1 LTPLDPESERE
12 PNPTG
17 DGNGDGA
24 VGSDSIRRADKPLG
38 RGLDDVS
45 HLFLSAKPAEAA
57 ATDHSVPRSV
67 ERLTPLAASRGGV
80 ALLRPAALGR
90 DRLPAL
96 VAEFAG
102 ALEDGLR
109 TIDTNIPCHP
119 CGEIDVLAVSR
130 GGHVTIVD
138 VDATAN
144 DALLARG
151 LAHFHWVVRNMP
163 NLRRMYREPA
173 INFSLQPRLVLLAPQ
188 FSALLRSLTRQ
199 LSGPQVQWVRYHAV
213 ESAGGP
219 AVLFEPVTGD

>member
-1 LTPLDPESERE
+1 MPGDPESGHE
-12 PNPTG
+12 PNAID
-17 DGNGDGA
+17 DGNGDGGS
-24 VGSDSIRRADKPLG
+24 GSDGIRRPDKPLG

-45 HLFLSAKPAEAA
+45 HLFLSPKPAEATP
-57 ATDHSVPRSV
+57 TDQSVPRAV
-67 ERLTPLAASRGGV
+67 ERPSPPMASRGGV
-80 ALLRPAALGR
+80 ALLRPAALSR

-102 ALEDGLR
+102 ALEDGFR
-109 TIDTNIPCHP
+109 AIDTNIPCHP
-119 CGEIDVLAVSR
+119 CGEIDVLAVNR

-138 VDATAN
+138 VDGTAN

-199 LSGPQVQWVRYHAV
+199 LTGPQVQWVRYHAV
-213 ESAGGP
+213 ESGGGL
-219 AVLFEPVTGD
+219 AVLFDPVTGD

>member
-1 LTPLDPESERE
+1 M
-12 PNPTG
+12 G
-17 DGNGDGA
+17 DGNADG
-24 VGSDSIRRADKPLG
+24 VGGTDGIRRQDKPLG

-45 HLFLSAKPAEAA
+45 HLFLSHKPAEPSATEHAA
-57 ATDHSVPRSV
+57 PRAI
-67 ERLTPLAASRGGV
+67 ERPLPPSGSRGGV
-80 ALLRPAALGR
+80 ALLRPAALPR
-90 DRLPAL
+90 ERLAAL

-109 TIDTNIPCHP
+109 AVDTNIPCHP
-119 CGEIDVLAVSR
+119 CGEIDILAVSR
-130 GGHVTIVD
+130 AGHVTIVD
-138 VDATAN
+138 VDAAVN

-173 INFSLQPRLVLLAPQ
+173 INFSLQPRVVLLAPQ
-188 FSALLRSLTRQ
+188 FSALLRSMTRQ
-199 LSGPQVQWVRYHAV
+199 PSGPQVQWVRYHAV

>member
-1 LTPLDPESERE
+1 M
-12 PNPTG
+12 G
-17 DGNGDGA
+17 DANADG
-24 VGSDSIRRADKPLG
+24 VGGPDGIRRPDKPLG

-45 HLFLSAKPAEAA
+45 HLFLSPKPAEASA
-57 ATDHSVPRSV
+57 PDHSAPRSR
-67 ERLTPLAASRGGV
+67 ERPSPLAASRGGV
-80 ALLRPAALGR
+80 ALLRPATLSR

-109 TIDTNIPCHP
+109 AIDTSIPCHP
-119 CGEIDVLAVSR
+119 CGEIDLLAVSR
-130 GGHVTIVD
+130 AGHVTIVD
-138 VDATAN
+138 VDAGAN

-188 FSALLRSLTRQ
+188 FSALLRSMARQ

-219 AVLFEPVTGD
+219 AVLFEPVAGD

>member
-12 PNPTG
+12 PNTMG
-17 DGNGDGA
+17 DGNADGV
-24 VGSDSIRRADKPLG
+24 VGADGTRRADKPLG

-45 HLFLSAKPAEAA
+45 HLFLSPKSAEPSALEHAA
-57 ATDHSVPRSV
+57 PRTV
-67 ERLTPLAASRGGV
+67 ERPPVPPASRGGV
-80 ALLRPAALGR
+80 ALLRPATLSR

-96 VAEFAG
+96 VAELAG

-109 TIDTNIPCHP
+109 TLDTNIPCHP

-130 GGHVTIVD
+130 TGHVTIVD
-138 VDATAN
+138 VDAAAN

-173 INFSLQPRLVLLAPQ
+173 INFALQPRLVLLAPQ
-188 FSALLRSLTRQ
+188 FSALLRSMARQ
-199 LSGPQVQWVRYHAV
+199 LSGPPVQWVRYHAV

-219 AVLFEPVTGD
+219 AVLFEPVAGD

>member
-1 LTPLDPESERE
+1 MPVDPESGHE
-12 PNPTG
+12 PDAIG
-17 DGNGDGA
+17 DGDG
-24 VGSDSIRRADKPLG
+24 VGGPDGIRRADKPLG

-45 HLFLSAKPAEAA
+45 HLFLSHKAA
-57 ATDHSVPRSV
+57 GPSATEQAAPRAI
-67 ERLTPLAASRGGV
+67 ERPLPPSGSRGGV
-80 ALLRPAALGR
+80 ALLRPAALPR
-90 DRLPAL
+90 ERLATL

-102 ALEDGLR
+102 VLEEGLR
-109 TIDTNIPCHP
+109 AVDTNIPCHP

-130 GGHVTIVD
+130 AGHVTIVD
-138 VDATAN
+138 VDAAAN

-173 INFSLQPRLVLLAPQ
+173 INFSLQPRVVLLAPQ
-188 FSALLRSLTRQ
+188 FSALLRSMARQ